1 MADGDVLLKLRS
13 MAQRLGVSIS
23 EVIRRALKEYS
34 NSSPDM
40 KPKLSLTGLGA
51 SGGKIKISERAED
64 LLFEKKQPRQS

>member
-34 NSSPDM
+34 NSTPNT
-40 KPKLSLTGLGA
+40 KPKLYLTGLGA
-51 SGGKIKISERAED
+51 SGGKIKISERTED